1 MCIRDSP
8 STAASAERLP
18 ASCKGWASS
27 ATPAKMPR
35 NRWGA
40 ILTAAATNARYSARL
55 HSRPNSNM
63 PWKPSPIM
71 RASVMPVSYTHL
83 TPYGFS
89 GLNTLRAAGVPNPPP
104 PFAQRFIA
112 CFCSQTAAAS
122 QSKSAYILSSLE
134 SSCILCSLLRYFHIL
149 SKKLQKTC

>member
-1 MCIRDSP
+1 VYLKTKKMTNISQTQAGFKSKSLGSFCRFQGSLTQNP
-8 STAASAERLP
+8 AALVE
-18 ASCKGWASS
+18 
-27 ATPAKMPR
+27 TDD
-35 NRWGA
+35 
-40 ILTAAATNARYSARL
+40 IFD
-55 HSRPNSNM
+55 
-63 PWKPSPIM
+63 
-71 RASVMPVSYTHL
+71 VSD

-89 GLNTLRAAGVPNPPP
+89 GLNTLRAAGVPNPPL

-134 SSCILCSLLRYFHIL
+134 SPCILCSLLRYFHIL

>member
-1 MCIRDSP
+1 MTNILQTQAGFKSKSLGSLCGFQGSLTQNP
-8 STAASAERLP
+8 AALVE
-18 ASCKGWASS
+18 
-27 ATPAKMPR
+27 TDD
-35 NRWGA
+35 
-40 ILTAAATNARYSARL
+40 IFD
-55 HSRPNSNM
+55 
-63 PWKPSPIM
+63 
-71 RASVMPVSYTHL
+71 VSD

-89 GLNTLRAAGVPNPPP
+89 GLNTLRAAGVPHPPP

>member
-1 MCIRDSP
+1 MTNISQTQAGFKSKSLGILCGFQGSLTQNP
-8 STAASAERLP
+8 AALVETDDIF
-18 ASCKGWASS
+18 G
-27 ATPAKMPR
+27 
-35 NRWGA
+35 
-40 ILTAAATNARYSARL
+40 
-55 HSRPNSNM
+55 
-63 PWKPSPIM
+63 
-71 RASVMPVSYTHL
+71 VSD

-112 CFCSQTAAAS
+112 RFCSQTAAAS

-134 SSCILCSLLRYFHIL
+134 SPCILCSLLRNFHIL

>member
-1 MCIRDSP
+1 MFPKVYLKTKKMTNISQTQAGFKSKSLGILCGFQGFLTQNP
-8 STAASAERLP
+8 AALVETDDIF
-18 ASCKGWASS
+18 G
-27 ATPAKMPR
+27 
-35 NRWGA
+35 
-40 ILTAAATNARYSARL
+40 
-55 HSRPNSNM
+55 
-63 PWKPSPIM
+63 
-71 RASVMPVSYTHL
+71 VSD

-112 CFCSQTAAAS
+112 RFCSQTAAAS

-134 SSCILCSLLRYFHIL
+134 SPCILCSLLRHFHIL

>member
-1 MCIRDSP
+1 M
-8 STAASAERLP
+8 L
-18 ASCKGWASS
+18 
-27 ATPAKMPR
+27 
-35 NRWGA
+35 
-40 ILTAAATNARYSARL
+40 
-55 HSRPNSNM
+55 
-63 PWKPSPIM
+63 SPIYELTFKVYLKAKEM
-71 RASVMPVSYTHL
+71 TDIPQTQNPAAFAETDDIFDVSD

-112 CFCSQTAAAS
+112 CFCNQTAAAS

-134 SSCILCSLLRYFHIL
+134 SPCILCSLLRYFHIL

>member
-1 MCIRDSP
+1 MFPKAYLKTKKMTNISQTQAGFKSKSLGILCGFQGFLTQNP
-8 STAASAERLP
+8 AALVE
-18 ASCKGWASS
+18 
-27 ATPAKMPR
+27 TDD
-35 NRWGA
+35 
-40 ILTAAATNARYSARL
+40 IFD
-55 HSRPNSNM
+55 
-63 PWKPSPIM
+63 
-71 RASVMPVSYTHL
+71 VSD

-112 CFCSQTAAAS
+112 CFFSQTAAAS

-134 SSCILCSLLRYFHIL
+134 SPCILCSLLRYFNIL

>member
-1 MCIRDSP
+1 MFPKVYLKTKKMTNISQTQAGFKSKSLGILCGFQGFLTQNP
-8 STAASAERLP
+8 AALVE
-18 ASCKGWASS
+18 
-27 ATPAKMPR
+27 TDD
-35 NRWGA
+35 
-40 ILTAAATNARYSARL
+40 IFD
-55 HSRPNSNM
+55 
-63 PWKPSPIM
+63 
-71 RASVMPVSYTHL
+71 VSD

-122 QSKSAYILSSLE
+122 QNKSAYILSFLE
-134 SSCILCSLLRYFHIL
+134 SPRILCSLLRYFYIL

>member
-1 MCIRDSP
+1 MFPKVYLKTKKMTNISQTQAGFKSKSLGILCRFQGFLTQNP
-8 STAASAERLP
+8 AALVE
-18 ASCKGWASS
+18 
-27 ATPAKMPR
+27 TDDIF
-35 NRWGA
+35 N
-40 ILTAAATNARYSARL
+40 
-55 HSRPNSNM
+55 
-63 PWKPSPIM
+63 
-71 RASVMPVSYTHL
+71 VSD

-89 GLNTLRAAGVPNPPP
+89 GLNTLRAAGVPNPPL

-134 SSCILCSLLRYFHIL
+134 SPYILFSLLRYFHIL

>member
-1 MCIRDSP
+1 MSAASTTAATVSGQRAGRVRRVRQSAVKQKRYP

-35 NRWGA
+35 SRWGA

-55 HSRPNSNM
+55 HSRPNSSM

-71 RASVMPVSYTHL
+71 RASVMPAIC
-83 TPYGFS
+83 P
-89 GLNTLRAAGVPNPPP
+89 R
-104 PFAQRFIA
+104 
-112 CFCSQTAAAS
+112 
-122 QSKSAYILSSLE
+122 
-134 SSCILCSLLRYFHIL
+134 
-149 SKKLQKTC
+149 